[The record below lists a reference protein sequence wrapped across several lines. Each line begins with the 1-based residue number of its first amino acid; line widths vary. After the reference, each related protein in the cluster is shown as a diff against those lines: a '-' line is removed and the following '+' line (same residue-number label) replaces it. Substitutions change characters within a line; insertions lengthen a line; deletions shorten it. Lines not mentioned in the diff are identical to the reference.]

1 MITIRDASALDREYL
16 RGLFAAL
23 RAQEWGAS
31 GLSVGAL
38 EALLPMQFE
47 AQERDYR
54 RHFPDSKCQVIVC
67 EGRPIG
73 RLWLAR
79 SASGIRILDVG
90 IEPRMQRRGIGSG
103 ILRTILREAR
113 AADLPVTLSVAGDNP
128 ARCLYRRF
136 GFEVIAEHPPY
147 IEMQWHGASTSRH
160 RLEICNEQ
168 A

>member
-1 MITIRDASALDREYL
+1 MIAIRDASAIDRDYL

-31 GLSVGAL
+31 GLSGSAL
-38 EALLPMQFE
+38 EALLAMQFE

-54 RHFPDSKCQVIVC
+54 RHFPDSRCQVIVC

-73 RLWLAR
+73 RLWLTR
-79 SASGIRILDVG
+79 SSPEIRILDIG

-103 ILRTILREAR
+103 ILRTILSEAD

-128 ARCLYRRF
+128 ARRLYRRL

-147 IEMQWHGASTSRH
+147 IDMQWHGASTSRH
-160 RLEICNEQ
+160 RSEICDEQ